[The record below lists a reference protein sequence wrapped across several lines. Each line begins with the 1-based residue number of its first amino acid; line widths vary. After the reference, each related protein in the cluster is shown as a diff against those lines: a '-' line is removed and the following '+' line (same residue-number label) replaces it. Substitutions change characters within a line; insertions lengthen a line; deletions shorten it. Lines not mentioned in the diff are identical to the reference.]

1 MPEIAVTTATATA
14 AEAAAVADSI
24 VLQSPGQITFDAAG
38 ETLTFDGD
46 RIARSGAE
54 RIFNRRHLLLPVL
67 HDVRDAIGW
76 LSEGAI
82 NEIATSLQVPPAEVY
97 GVASFYELF
106 TFEEPSAPDAIHVCD
121 DTACRIK
128 GANELIDELNA
139 DGRNVHASPCLGL
152 CEQAPGVF
160 VQRTG
165 QSHVSVRTAT
175 KATVD
180 EALDGVMV
188 KPVAP
193 VPQPAEDLT
202 LLRRVHDAAAAD
214 YDGYVATGGYEALA
228 KAVSMTPAEVVSHV
242 GDAGLTGRGGA
253 AFPTGFKW
261 SAVAGEEGPRH
272 LVVNADESEPGTFK
286 DRVIMEHDPYSLIE
300 AMTIGGY
307 AMGAEQGWIY
317 IRGEYPEA
325 TASLRSAIAEARS
338 KGMLGDD
345 IRITEGDDVAKGD
358 GVEANGFTFDIEL
371 RLGAGAYICG
381 EETALLNSIEG
392 YRGEPRNKPPFPTTH
407 GLFGQPTAIN
417 NVETMVNVNQIML
430 LGGDGYAAIGTEKS
444 TGTKL
449 FCLSGHV
456 AVPGVYEVTYG
467 ATLREVIALAGGV
480 TGELKAILMGGAAG
494 SFITGDMLD
503 VPLTIEAS
511 RENGFSLGSGVVMV
525 LNDTVDF
532 DDFVA
537 RIAQFFRDESCG
549 QCVPCRV
556 GTVRQGESL
565 LRIRE
570 KSAPVEQERAML
582 DDFAKVMADASIC
595 GLGHTAS
602 GAILSAMDLGLIGD
616 QS

>member
-1 MPEIAVTTATATA
+1 MPVPEIAVTASSATA

-24 VLQSPGQITFDAAG
+24 ALQSPGQISFDAIG
-38 ETLTFDGD
+38 PTLTFDGD
-46 RIARSGAE
+46 RIARSGSE

-67 HDVRDAIGW
+67 HDVRDAVGW

-82 NEIATSLQVPPAEVY
+82 NEIATALQVPPAEVF

-106 TFEEPSAPDAIHVCD
+106 TFEAPPGSDTIHVCD
-121 DTACRIK
+121 DTACRIA
-128 GANELIDELNA
+128 GANGLIDELKA
-139 DGRNVHASPCLGL
+139 DGHNVHGSPCLGL

-165 QSHVSVRTAT
+165 QAHVSVRTAT
-175 KATVD
+175 KDTVIA
-180 EALDGVMV
+180 ALDGELMR
-188 KPVAP
+188 PVAP
-193 VPQPAEDLT
+193 VPQATADLT
-202 LLRRVHDAAAAD
+202 LLRRVHDCANED
-214 YDGYVATGGYEALA
+214 YDGYVATGGYESLA
-228 KAVSMTPAEVVSHV
+228 KAVAMSPTEVVQHV
-242 GDAGLTGRGGA
+242 SDAGLTGRGGA

-261 SAVAGEEGPRH
+261 SAVAGEPGPRH

-300 AMTIGGY
+300 AMTVGGY

-325 TASLRSAIAEARS
+325 TRALKSAIAEARS
-338 KGMLGDD
+338 KGMLGDNV
-345 IRITEGDDVAKGD
+345 GDH
-358 GVEANGFTFDIEL
+358 GFRFDIEL
-371 RLGAGAYICG
+371 RQGAGAYICG

-392 YRGEPRNKPPFPTTH
+392 YRGEPRNKPPFPTTN

-430 LGGDGYAAIGTEKS
+430 LGGDEFSQQGSGRS

-456 AVPGVYEVTYG
+456 ANPGVYEVTYG
-467 ATLREVIALAGGV
+467 ATLGEVINLAGGPI
-480 TGELKAILMGGAAG
+480 GNLRAILMGGAAG
-494 SFITGDMLD
+494 SFIGTDMMD

-511 RENGFSLGSGVVMV
+511 REAGFALGSGVVML
-525 LNDTVDF
+525 LNDSVDY

-556 GTVRQGESL
+556 GTVRQSESL

-570 KSAPVEQERAML
+570 KGVPVEAERAML

-602 GAILSAMDLGLIGD
+602 GAILSAIDLELIGG
-616 QS
+616 SS

>member
-1 MPEIAVTTATATA
+1 MPEIAVTTATPTD
-14 AEAAAVADSI
+14 AERNAVADSI
-24 VLQSPGQITFDAAG
+24 MLQDPGQISFDAAG
-38 ETLTFDGD
+38 PALTFDGD
-46 RIARSGAE
+46 RIARSGSE

-76 LSEGAI
+76 LSEGGI
-82 NEIATSLQVPPAEVY
+82 NEIATALQVPAAEVY

-106 TFEEPSAPDAIHVCD
+106 TFEAPSAPDALHVCD

-128 GANELIDELNA
+128 GANELKGELSA
-139 DGRNVHASPCLGL
+139 DGHNVHGSPCLGL
-152 CEQAPGVF
+152 CEQAPAVF

-165 QSHVSVRTAT
+165 EAHVSVRSAT
-175 KATVD
+175 KESV
-180 EALDGVMV
+180 EAALGGALTN
-188 KPVAP
+188 PVAP
-193 VPQPAEDLT
+193 VPQSSEDLT
-202 LLRRVHDAAAAD
+202 LLRRVHDAAAVD
-214 YDGYVATGGYEALA
+214 YAGYVATGGYEALA
-228 KAVSMTPAEVVSHV
+228 KAVAMSPAEVVAHV
-242 GDAGLTGRGGA
+242 GNAGLTGRGGA

-261 SAVAGEEGPRH
+261 SAVAGEPGPRH
-272 LVVNADESEPGTFK
+272 LVINADESEPGTFK

-325 TASLRSAIAEARS
+325 TRQLKSAIAEARS

-345 IRITEGDDVAKGD
+345 VGGHNFR
-358 GVEANGFTFDIEL
+358 FDIEL

-392 YRGEPRNKPPFPTTH
+392 YRGEPRNKPPFPTTN

-430 LGGDGYAAIGTEKS
+430 LGGDEYAAIGTEKS

-456 AVPGVYEVTYG
+456 TNPGVYEVTYG
-467 ATLREVIALAGGV
+467 ATLREVIDLAGGA
-480 TGELKAILMGGAAG
+480 TGNLHSILMGGAAG
-494 SFITGDMLD
+494 SFISTDMLD
-503 VPLTIEAS
+503 VPLTIEDS
-511 RENGFSLGSGVVMV
+511 RENGFSLGSGVVML

-537 RIAQFFRDESCG
+537 RIAQFFREESCG

-570 KSAPVEQERAML
+570 KGAPIEQERQML
-582 DDFAKVMADASIC
+582 DDFAMVMKDSSIC

-602 GAILSAMDLGLIGD
+602 GAILSAIDLGLIGG

>member
-1 MPEIAVTTATATA
+1 MPEIALTEARGTS
-14 AEAAAVADSI
+14 AEAAAVADA
-24 VLQSPGQITFDAAG
+24 VALQSPGQITFDSIG
-38 ETLTFDGD
+38 PTLTFDGD

-82 NEIATSLQVPPAEVY
+82 NEISSALQVPPAEVY

-121 DTACRIK
+121 DTACRIA
-128 GANELIDELNA
+128 GANKLIDELKA
-139 DGRNVHASPCLGL
+139 DGRNVHGSPCLGL

-165 QSHVSVRTAT
+165 QAHVSVRTAT

-180 EALDGVMV
+180 AALDGAMV
-188 KPVAP
+188 QPVAP

-202 LLRRVHDAAAAD
+202 LLARVHNPEVGD
-214 YDGYVATGGYEALA
+214 YDGYMAMGGYEALA
-228 KAVSMTPAEVVSHV
+228 KAVAMSPADVISHV
-242 GDAGLTGRGGA
+242 GDSGLTGRGGA

-261 SAVAGEEGPRH
+261 SAVAGEQGPRH

-286 DRVIMEHDPYSLIE
+286 DRVLMEHDPFSLIE
-300 AMTIGGY
+300 AMTVGGY

-325 TASLRSAIAEARS
+325 TRSLKSAIAEARS
-338 KGMLGDD
+338 KGMLGNNV
-345 IRITEGDDVAKGD
+345 GGH
-358 GVEANGFTFDIEL
+358 GFTFDIEL

-392 YRGEPRNKPPFPTTH
+392 YRGEPRNKPPFPTTN

-430 LGGDGYAAIGTEKS
+430 LGGDGYAALGTEKS

-456 AVPGVYEVTYG
+456 ATPGVYEVTYG
-467 ATLREVIALAGGV
+467 ATLREVIDMAGGTV
-480 TGELKAILMGGAAG
+480 GELRAILMGGAAG
-494 SFITGDMLD
+494 SFIGPDMLD

-511 RENGFSLGSGVVMV
+511 RENGFALGSGVIML
-525 LNDTVDF
+525 LNNTVDY

-537 RIAQFFRDESCG
+537 RIAKFFRDESCG

-570 KSAPVEQERAML
+570 KGSSVEAERVML
-582 DDFAKVMADASIC
+582 DDFAMVMKDSSIC

-602 GAILSAMDLGLIGD
+602 GAILSAIDLGLIGGAR
-616 QS
+616 

>member
-1 MPEIAVTTATATA
+1 MPEIAVTDARPTE
-14 AEAAAVADSI
+14 AERNAVADSV
-24 VLQSPGQITFDAAG
+24 VLQNPGQISFEAAG
-38 ETLTFDGD
+38 PALTFDGD
-46 RIARSGAE
+46 RIARSGSE

-82 NEIATSLQVPPAEVY
+82 NEIASTLQVPPAEVF

-106 TFEEPSAPDAIHVCD
+106 TFELPSAPDALHVCD

-128 GANELIDELNA
+128 GANELKAELSA
-139 DGRNVHASPCLGL
+139 DGRNVHGSPCLGL
-152 CEQAPGVF
+152 CEQAPAVF

-165 QSHVSVRTAT
+165 QSHVSVRSAT
-175 KATVD
+175 KASV
-180 EALDGVMV
+180 EAALGGQMTN
-188 KPVAP
+188 PVAP
-193 VPQPAEDLT
+193 VPQAAEDLT
-202 LLRRVHDAAAAD
+202 LLRRVHDAAAVD

-228 KAVSMTPAEVVSHV
+228 KAVAMSPEEVVTHV
-242 GDAGLTGRGGA
+242 GNAGLTGRGGA

-261 SAVAGEEGPRH
+261 SAVAGEPGPRH

-307 AMGAEQGWIY
+307 AMDAEQGWIY

-325 TASLRSAIAEARS
+325 TRQLQSAIAEARS

-345 IRITEGDDVAKGD
+345 VGGH
-358 GVEANGFTFDIEL
+358 GFRFDIEL

-430 LGGDGYAAIGTEKS
+430 LGGEGYAAVGTEKS

-456 AVPGVYEVTYG
+456 ANPGVYEVTYG
-467 ATLREVIALAGGV
+467 ATLRDVIDLAGGV
-480 TGELKAILMGGAAG
+480 TGNLKSILMGGAAG
-494 SFITGDMLD
+494 SFIGADMMD
-503 VPLTIEAS
+503 VPLTIEES
-511 RENGFSLGSGVVMV
+511 RANGFSLGSGVVML
-525 LNDTVDF
+525 LNDTVDY

-570 KSAPVEQERAML
+570 KGAPIETERKML
-582 DDFAKVMADASIC
+582 DDFAMVMKDSSIC

-602 GAILSAMDLGLIGD
+602 GAILSAIDLGLIGG
-616 QS
+616 QP

>member
-1 MPEIAVTTATATA
+1 MPEIAVTDARGTE
-14 AEAAAVADSI
+14 AERNAVADAI
-24 VLQSPGQITFDAAG
+24 AIQSPGLITFDAIGPA
-38 ETLTFDGD
+38 LTFDGD
-46 RIARSGAE
+46 RIARSGSE

-67 HDVRDAIGW
+67 HAVRDAVGHI
-76 LSEGAI
+76 SEGGA
-82 NEIATSLQVPPAEVY
+82 NEIAEALQVPPAEVF

-106 TFEEPSAPDAIHVCD
+106 TFEPSGADDVVHVCD
-121 DTACRIK
+121 DTACRIS
-128 GANELIDELNA
+128 GALGLIDELRA
-139 DGRNVHASPCLGL
+139 DGAVVHGSPCLGL
-152 CEQAPGVF
+152 CEQAPAVF

-165 QSHVSVRTAT
+165 EQHVSVRSAD
-175 KATVD
+175 KAKVD
-180 EALDGVMV
+180 AALSGTMTT
-188 KPVAP
+188 PAAP
-193 VPQPAEDLT
+193 VPQDAEELT
-202 LLRRVHDAAAAD
+202 LLARVHDPLAVD
-214 YDGYVATGGYEALA
+214 YDGYVARNGYAALA
-228 KAVSMTPAEVVSHV
+228 KAVSMSPAEVIAHV
-242 GDAGLTGRGGA
+242 GDSGLTGRGGA

-286 DRVIMEHDPYSLIE
+286 DRVIMEHDPYSLVE
-300 AMTIGGY
+300 AMTIAGY

-325 TASLRSAIAEARS
+325 TRSLKSAIAEARS

-345 IRITEGDDVAKGD
+345 VGGH
-358 GVEANGFTFDIEL
+358 GFCFDIEL

-392 YRGEPRNKPPFPTTH
+392 YRGEPRNKPPFPTTN
-407 GLFGQPTAIN
+407 GLFGRPTAIN

-430 LGGDGYAAIGTEKS
+430 LGGASFAEIGGGRS

-456 AVPGVYEVTYG
+456 QQPGVYEVTYG
-467 ATLREVIALAGGV
+467 ATLRDVIDLAGGV
-480 TGELKAILMGGAAG
+480 VGEMKSILMGGAAG
-494 SFITGDMLD
+494 SFIGADKLD

-511 RENGFSLGSGVVMV
+511 REHGFALGSGVVMV

-556 GTVRQGESL
+556 GTVRQSESL

-570 KSAPVEQERAML
+570 KGAPVQQERVML

-602 GAILSAMDLGLIGD
+602 GAVLSAFDLGLIGGA
-616 QS
+616 S

>member
-1 MPEIAVTTATATA
+1 MPEVATTTATGTA
-14 AEAAAVADSI
+14 QEAAAVADAI
-24 VLQSPGQITFDAAG
+24 ALQSPGQVTFDSIG
-38 ETLTFDGD
+38 PTLTFDGD

-67 HDVRDAIGW
+67 HAVRDAIGW
-76 LSEGAI
+76 LSEGGI
-82 NEIATSLQVPPAEVY
+82 NEIATALQVPPAEVF

-106 TFEEPSAPDAIHVCD
+106 TFEAPSAPDAVHVCD

-128 GANELIDELNA
+128 GANGLIDELRA
-139 DGRNVHASPCLGL
+139 DGLNVHGSPCLGL

-165 QSHVSVRTAT
+165 QAHVSVRTAT
-175 KATVD
+175 KASVVA
-180 EALDGVMV
+180 ALDGAMIM
-188 KPVAP
+188 PVAP
-193 VPQPAEDLT
+193 VPQPVEDLT
-202 LLRRVHDAAAAD
+202 LLRRVHDAAASD
-214 YDGYVATGGYEALA
+214 YDGYIATGGYAALA
-228 KAVSMTPAEVVSHV
+228 KAVSMTPAEVITHVS
-242 GDAGLTGRGGA
+242 DAGLTGRGGA

-261 SAVAGEEGPRH
+261 SAVAGEQGPRH

-300 AMTIGGY
+300 AMTIGAY

-325 TASLRSAIAEARS
+325 TRSLKSAIAEARS
-338 KGMLGDD
+338 KNMLGP
-345 IRITEGDDVAKGD
+345 DVD
-358 GVEANGFTFDIEL
+358 GQGFAFDIEL
-371 RLGAGAYICG
+371 RMGAGAYICG

-392 YRGEPRNKPPFPTTH
+392 YRGEPRNKPPFPTTD

-430 LGGDGYAAIGTEKS
+430 LGGEGFAELGGGRS

-456 AVPGVYEVTYG
+456 ASPGVYEVTYG
-467 ATLREVIALAGGV
+467 ATLREVIDLAGGPV
-480 TGELKAILMGGAAG
+480 GELKSILMGGAAG
-494 SFITGDMLD
+494 SFIGTDMMD
-503 VPLTIEAS
+503 VPLTIEGS
-511 RENGFSLGSGVVMV
+511 RENGFALGSGVIML

-556 GTVRQGESL
+556 GTVRQSESL

-570 KSAPVEQERAML
+570 KGAPVESERVML

-602 GAILSAMDLGLIGD
+602 GAILSAFDLGLIGGAA
-616 QS
+616 

>member
-1 MPEIAVTTATATA
+1 MPEIAVTAATATD
-14 AEAAAVADSI
+14 EERNAVADS
-24 VLQSPGQITFDAAG
+24 VLLQNPGQISFEAAG
-38 ETLTFDGD
+38 PALTFDGD
-46 RIARSGAE
+46 RVARGGQE

-82 NEIATSLQVPPAEVY
+82 NEISTTLQVPPAEVY

-106 TFEEPSAPDAIHVCD
+106 TFEAPSAPDALHVCD

-128 GANELIDELNA
+128 GANELKGELSA
-139 DGRNVHASPCLGL
+139 DGHNVHGSPCLGL
-152 CEQAPGVF
+152 CEQAPAVF

-165 QSHVSVRTAT
+165 EAHVSVRSAT
-175 KATVD
+175 KESV
-180 EALDGVMV
+180 EAALGGAMTN
-188 KPVAP
+188 PVAP
-193 VPQPAEDLT
+193 VPQSSEDLT
-202 LLRRVHDAAAAD
+202 LLRRVHDAAAVD

-228 KAVSMTPAEVVSHV
+228 KAVAMSPAEVVTHV
-242 GDAGLTGRGGA
+242 GNAGLTGRGGA

-261 SAVAGEEGPRH
+261 SAVAGEPGPRH
-272 LVVNADESEPGTFK
+272 LVINADESEPGTFK

-325 TASLRSAIAEARS
+325 TRQLKSAIAEARS
-338 KGMLGDD
+338 KGMLGDNVGGHNF
-345 IRITEGDDVAKGD
+345 R
-358 GVEANGFTFDIEL
+358 FDIEL

-430 LGGDGYAAIGTEKS
+430 LGGDEYAAIGTEKS

-456 AVPGVYEVTYG
+456 ANPGVYEVTYG
-467 ATLREVIALAGGV
+467 ATLREVIDLAGGA
-480 TGELKAILMGGAAG
+480 TGNLKSILMGGAAG
-494 SFITGDMLD
+494 SFISTDMLD
-503 VPLTIEAS
+503 VPLTIEDS
-511 RENGFSLGSGVVMV
+511 RENGFSLGSGVVML
-525 LNDTVDF
+525 LNDTVDY

-537 RIAQFFRDESCG
+537 RIAQFFREESCG

-570 KSAPVEQERAML
+570 KGAPIETERKML
-582 DDFAKVMADASIC
+582 DDFAMVMKDSSIC

-602 GAILSAMDLGLIGD
+602 GAILSAIDLGLIGG
-616 QS
+616 QP

>member
-1 MPEIAVTTATATA
+1 MPEIAVTDARGTA
-14 AEAAAVADSI
+14 AERNAVADAI
-24 VLQSPGQITFDAAG
+24 AIQSPGLITFDAIGPA
-38 ETLTFDGD
+38 LTFDGD

-54 RIFNRRHLLLPVL
+54 RIFHRRHLLLPVL
-67 HDVRDAIGW
+67 HAVRDAIGYI
-76 LSEGAI
+76 SEGGA
-82 NEIATSLQVPPAEVY
+82 NEIAEALQVPPAEVF

-106 TFEEPSAPDAIHVCD
+106 TFEPPGADDVVHVCD
-121 DTACRIK
+121 DTVCRIS
-128 GANELIDELNA
+128 GALGLIDELRSN
-139 DGRNVHASPCLGL
+139 GTVVHASPCLGL
-152 CEQAPGVF
+152 CEQTPAVF

-165 QSHVSVRTAT
+165 EQHVSVRSAT
-175 KATVD
+175 KELVD
-180 EALDGVMV
+180 AALGGA
-188 KPVAP
+188 KTTPVPP
-193 VPQPAEDLT
+193 VPQAPAELT
-202 LLRRVHDAAAAD
+202 LLARVHDAAAVD
-214 YDGYVATGGYEALA
+214 YDGYVARDGYKALA
-228 KAVSMTPAEVVSHV
+228 KAVAMTPAEVINHV
-242 GDAGLTGRGGA
+242 GDSGLTGRGGA

-286 DRVIMEHDPYSLIE
+286 DRVVMEHDPYSLIE
-300 AMTIGGY
+300 AMTIAGY

-325 TASLRSAIAEARS
+325 TRSLKSAIAEARS
-338 KGMLGDD
+338 KGMLGDN
-345 IRITEGDDVAKGD
+345 IGGHNFR
-358 GVEANGFTFDIEL
+358 FDIEV

-392 YRGEPRNKPPFPTTH
+392 YRGEPRNKPPFPTTN
-407 GLFGQPTAIN
+407 GLFGRPTAIN
-417 NVETMVNVNQIML
+417 NVETLVNVNQIML
-430 LGGDGYAAIGTEKS
+430 LGGEGFAQLGGGRS

-456 AVPGVYEVTYG
+456 KQPGVYEVTYG
-467 ATLREVIALAGGV
+467 ATLREVIELAGGV
-480 TGELKAILMGGAAG
+480 VGDMKSILMGGAAG
-494 SFITGDMLD
+494 SFIGADMLD
-503 VPLTIEAS
+503 VPLTIEES

-525 LNDTVDF
+525 LNETVDF

-556 GTVRQGESL
+556 GTVRQSESL

-570 KSAPVEQERAML
+570 KGAPVEQERVLL

-602 GAILSAMDLGLIGD
+602 GAILSAFDLGLIGGM
-616 QS
+616 Q

>member
-1 MPEIAVTTATATA
+1 MAEIAVTAATPTD
-14 AEAAAVADSI
+14 AERNAVADALLLI
-24 VLQSPGQITFDAAG
+24 DPGQITFDAAG
-38 ETLTFDGD
+38 PALVFDGD
-46 RIARSGAE
+46 RVARAGLE
-54 RIFNRRHLLLPVL
+54 RRFDRRHLLLPVL

-76 LSEGAI
+76 LSQGAI

-106 TFEEPSAPDAIHVCD
+106 TFEPPSAPDALHVCD
-121 DTACRIK
+121 DTACRIQ
-128 GANELIDELNA
+128 GGTALLRELGEA
-139 DGRNVHASPCLGL
+139 GHNVHGSPCLGL
-152 CEQAPGVF
+152 CEQAPAVF

-165 QSHVSVRTAT
+165 EAHVSVRSAT
-175 KATVD
+175 KGTV
-180 EALDGVMV
+180 EAAIAGTMTT
-188 KPVAP
+188 PMAP
-193 VPQPAEDLT
+193 VRQPVEDLT
-202 LLRRVHDAAAAD
+202 LLRRVHDAAAVD
-214 YDGYVATGGYEALA
+214 YDGYVASGGYEALR
-228 KAVSMTPAEVVSHV
+228 KALTMAPSEVVAHI
-242 GDAGLTGRGGA
+242 GNAGLTGRGGA

-261 SAVAGEEGPRH
+261 SAVAAEPGPRH

-286 DRVIMEHDPYSLIE
+286 DRVLMEHDPYALIE

-325 TASLRSAIAEARS
+325 TRSLQSAIAEARS
-338 KGMLGDD
+338 KGMLGDEVS
-345 IRITEGDDVAKGD
+345 ID
-358 GVEANGFTFDIEL
+358 GSEAFRFDIEL

-392 YRGEPRNKPPFPTTH
+392 YRGEPRNKPPFPTTN

-456 AVPGVYEVTYG
+456 ANPGVYEVTYG
-467 ATLREVIALAGGV
+467 ATLRDVIELAGGAV
-480 TGELKAILMGGAAG
+480 GDLRAVLMGGAAG
-494 SFITGDMLD
+494 SFVGADVLD
-503 VPLTIEAS
+503 IALTIEDS

-537 RIAQFFRDESCG
+537 RIAKFFRDESCG

-570 KSAPVEQERAML
+570 KGAAIDQERQLL
-582 DDFAKVMADASIC
+582 DDFAMVMKDASIC

-602 GAILSAMDLGLIGD
+602 GAILSAIDLGLIGGTA
-616 QS
+616 

>member
-1 MPEIAVTTATATA
+1 LPEIAITE
-14 AEAAAVADSI
+14 AEATDAERNAIADAVALI
-24 VLQSPGQITFDAAG
+24 SPGQVTFDAAG
-38 ETLTFDGD
+38 PALVFEDERVARAGQD
-46 RIARSGAE
+46 RIFE
-54 RIFNRRHLLLPVL
+54 RRHLLLPVL
-67 HDVRDAIGW
+67 HALRDAVGW
-76 LSEGAI
+76 ISEGGV
-82 NEIATSLQVPPAEVY
+82 NEIARVLQVPPAEVF

-106 TFEEPSAPDAIHVCD
+106 TFEDPGAADVLHVCD

-128 GANELIDELNA
+128 GGLELKDALA
-139 DGRNVHASPCLGL
+139 VDGAVVHGSPCLGL
-152 CEQAPGVF
+152 CEQAPAVF

-165 QSHVSVRTAT
+165 QQHVSVRTAT
-175 KATVD
+175 KEAVEAAVAGTPTV
-180 EALDGVMV
+180 
-188 KPVAP
+188 PVAP
-193 VPQPAEDLT
+193 VPQSADDLT
-202 LLRRVHDAAAAD
+202 LLRRVHDASAHS

-228 KAVSMTPAEVVSHV
+228 KAVAMSPADVVSHV

-261 SAVAGEEGPRH
+261 SAVADEPGPRH

-286 DRVIMEHDPYSLIE
+286 DRVIMEHDPFALIE
-300 AMTIGGY
+300 SMTIGGY

-325 TASLRSAIAEARS
+325 TKALRSAIAEARS
-338 KGMLGDD
+338 KDMLGSNV
-345 IRITEGDDVAKGD
+345 GGH
-358 GVEANGFTFDIEL
+358 GFSFDIEL

-417 NVETMVNVNQIML
+417 NVETMVNVNEIML
-430 LGGDGYAAIGTEKS
+430 LGGKGYAATGTEKS

-456 AVPGVYEVTYG
+456 NQPGVYEVTYG
-467 ATLREVIALAGGV
+467 ATLREVLDLAGGV
-480 TGELKAILMGGAAG
+480 DGTMRAILMGGAAG
-494 SFITGDMLD
+494 SFIDESMLD

-511 RENGFSLGSGVVMV
+511 RENGFSLGSGVIMV

-532 DDFVA
+532 DGFVA
-537 RIAQFFRDESCG
+537 RIAKFFRDESCG

-570 KSAPVEQERAML
+570 KGSSVADERQLL
-582 DDFAKVMADASIC
+582 DDFAMVMKDSSIC

-602 GAILSAMDLGLIGD
+602 GAILSAIDLGLIGG

>member
-1 MPEIAVTTATATA
+1 MPEIALTSARATD
-14 AEAAAVADSI
+14 AERNAVADAI
-24 VLQSPGQITFDAAG
+24 VIQSPGLITFDAIGPA
-38 ETLTFDGD
+38 LTFDGD
-46 RIARSGAE
+46 RVARSGAE

-67 HDVRDAIGW
+67 HALRDAVGFISQG
-76 LSEGAI
+76 GA
-82 NEIATSLQVPPAEVY
+82 NEIAEALQVPPAEVF

-106 TFEEPSAPDAIHVCD
+106 TFDPPTSTDVVHVCD
-121 DTACRIK
+121 DTACRIQ
-128 GANELIDELNA
+128 GGLDLIDELRA
-139 DGRNVHASPCLGL
+139 DGTVVHGSPCLGL
-152 CEQAPGVF
+152 CEQAPAAF

-165 QSHVSVRTAT
+165 EQHVSVRSAT
-175 KATVD
+175 KTLVDSALSGAKTV
-180 EALDGVMV
+180 
-188 KPVAP
+188 PVAP
-193 VPQPAEDLT
+193 VAQDSAALT
-202 LLRRVHDAAAAD
+202 LLARVHDPAAVD
-214 YDGYVATGGYEALA
+214 YDGYVASGGYRALA
-228 KAVSMTPAEVVSHV
+228 QAVSMTPAEVIGQVS
-242 GDAGLTGRGGA
+242 DSGLTGRGGA

-261 SAVAGEEGPRH
+261 SAVASEDGPRH

-300 AMTIGGY
+300 AMTIASY

-325 TASLRSAIAEARS
+325 TRSLKSAIAEARS

-345 IRITEGDDVAKGD
+345 VGGYSSEGR
-358 GVEANGFTFDIEL
+358 GFRFDIEL
-371 RLGAGAYICG
+371 RVGAGAYICG

-392 YRGEPRNKPPFPTTH
+392 YRGEPRNKPPFPTTD
-407 GLFGQPTAIN
+407 GLFGRPTAIN

-430 LGGDGYAAIGTEKS
+430 LGGSGFAALGSERS

-456 AVPGVYEVTYG
+456 RTPGVYEVTYG
-467 ATLREVIALAGGV
+467 ATLREVIDLAGGSV
-480 TGELKAILMGGAAG
+480 GNLRAILMGGAAG
-494 SFITGDMLD
+494 SFVGADMLD

-511 RENGFSLGSGVVMV
+511 REHGFSLGSGVVML

-537 RIAQFFRDESCG
+537 RIAKFFRDESCG

-556 GTVRQGESL
+556 GTVRQSESL

-570 KSAPVEQERAML
+570 KGAPVAAERVML

-602 GAILSAMDLGLIGD
+602 GAILSAFDLGLIGGPA
-616 QS
+616 

>member
-1 MPEIAVTTATATA
+1 MPEIALTEARGTS
-14 AEAAAVADSI
+14 AEAAAVADA
-24 VLQSPGQITFDAAG
+24 VALQSPGQITFDSIG
-38 ETLTFDGD
+38 PTLTFDGD

-82 NEIATSLQVPPAEVY
+82 NEISSALQVPPAEVY

-121 DTACRIK
+121 DTACRIA
-128 GANELIDELNA
+128 GANKLIDELKA
-139 DGRNVHASPCLGL
+139 DGRNVHGSPCLGL

-165 QSHVSVRTAT
+165 QAHVSVRTAT

-180 EALDGVMV
+180 AALDGAMV
-188 KPVAP
+188 QPVAP

-202 LLRRVHDAAAAD
+202 LLARVHNPEVGD
-214 YDGYVATGGYEALA
+214 YDGYMAMGGYEALA
-228 KAVSMTPAEVVSHV
+228 KAVAMSPADVISHV
-242 GDAGLTGRGGA
+242 GDSGLTGRGGA

-261 SAVAGEEGPRH
+261 SAVAGEQGPRH

-286 DRVIMEHDPYSLIE
+286 DRVLMEHDPFSLIE

-325 TASLRSAIAEARS
+325 TRSLKSAIAEARS
-338 KGMLGDD
+338 KGMLGDNV
-345 IRITEGDDVAKGD
+345 GGY
-358 GVEANGFTFDIEL
+358 GFTFDIEL

-392 YRGEPRNKPPFPTTH
+392 YRGEPRNKPPFPTTN

-430 LGGDGYAAIGTEKS
+430 LGGDGYAALGTEKS

-456 AVPGVYEVTYG
+456 ATPGVYEVTYG
-467 ATLREVIALAGGV
+467 ATLREVIDMAGGTV
-480 TGELKAILMGGAAG
+480 GELRAILMGGAAG
-494 SFITGDMLD
+494 SFIGPDMLD

-511 RENGFSLGSGVVMV
+511 RENGFALGSGVIML
-525 LNDTVDF
+525 LNNTVDY

-537 RIAQFFRDESCG
+537 RIAKFFRDESCG

-570 KSAPVEQERAML
+570 KGSSVEAERVML
-582 DDFAKVMADASIC
+582 DDFAMVMKDSSIC

-602 GAILSAMDLGLIGD
+602 GAILSAIDLGLIGGAR
-616 QS
+616 

>member
-1 MPEIAVTTATATA
+1 MPEIATTE
-14 AEAAAVADSI
+14 AEGTSAEKAAVVDAMI
-24 VLQSPGQITFDAAG
+24 LQSPGQISFDAIG
-38 ETLTFDGD
+38 PTLVFDGD
-46 RIARSGAE
+46 RIARSGSEHIA
-54 RIFNRRHLLLPVL
+54 NRRHLLLPVL

-82 NEIATSLQVPPAEVY
+82 NEIATALQVPPAEVY

-106 TFEEPSAPDAIHVCD
+106 TFEAPSASDAVHVCD
-121 DTACRIK
+121 DTACRVQ
-128 GANELIDELNA
+128 GANELIDELRGE
-139 DGRNVHASPCLGL
+139 GRNVHASPCLGL

-160 VQRTG
+160 LQRTG
-165 QSHVSVRTAT
+165 KAHVSVRSAT
-175 KATVD
+175 TDKVVA
-180 EALDGVMV
+180 ALDGVSA
-188 KPVAP
+188 PIVAP
-193 VPQPAEDLT
+193 VRQPVEDLT
-202 LLRRVHDAAAAD
+202 LLRRVHDPAVAD
-214 YDGYVATGGYEALA
+214 YDGYVATGGYDALA
-228 KAVSMTPAEVVSHV
+228 AALAMTPTEVVEHV
-242 GDAGLTGRGGA
+242 GTAGLTGRGGA

-261 SAVAGEEGPRH
+261 SAVAAEPGPRH

-286 DRVIMEHDPYSLIE
+286 DRVLMEHDPFSVIE

-338 KGMLGDD
+338 KGMLGNNIGAADS
-345 IRITEGDDVAKGD
+345 D
-358 GVEANGFTFDIEL
+358 GGAGFTFDIEL

-430 LGGDGYAAIGTEKS
+430 LGGEGYAATGTEKS

-449 FCLSGHV
+449 FCLSGHIEH
-456 AVPGVYEVTYG
+456 PGVYEVTYG
-467 ATLREVIALAGGV
+467 ATLREVIELAGGV
-480 TGELKAILMGGAAG
+480 IGEMKAILMGGAAG
-494 SFITGDMLD
+494 TFVTSDMLD

-511 RENGFSLGSGVVMV
+511 RDAGFSLGSGVVMV
-525 LNDTVDF
+525 LNNTVDF
-532 DDFVA
+532 ADFTA
-537 RIAQFFRDESCG
+537 RIAKFFRDESCG

-570 KSAPVEQERAML
+570 KGAPVEAERAML

-602 GAILSAMDLGLIGD
+602 GAILSALDLGLIGGE
-616 QS
+616 S

>member
-1 MPEIAVTTATATA
+1 MPEIAVTE
-14 AEAAAVADSI
+14 AEATDAERNAIADAVAL
-24 VLQSPGQITFDAAG
+24 VSPGQITFDAAG
-38 ETLTFDGD
+38 PALVFEDE
-46 RIARSGAE
+46 RVARGGQG
-54 RIFNRRHLLLPVL
+54 RIFERRHLLLPVL
-67 HDVRDAIGW
+67 HALRDAVGW
-76 LSEGAI
+76 ISEGGA
-82 NEIATSLQVPPAEVY
+82 NEIARVLQVPPAEVF

-106 TFEEPSAPDAIHVCD
+106 TFEDPGAPDVLHVCD

-128 GANELIDELNA
+128 GGLDLKDALAA
-139 DGRNVHASPCLGL
+139 DGAVVHASPCLGL
-152 CEQAPGVF
+152 CEQAPAVF

-165 QSHVSVRTAT
+165 QQHVSVRSAT
-175 KATVD
+175 KATV
-180 EALDGVMV
+180 EAAVSGTPTV
-188 KPVAP
+188 PVAP
-193 VPQPAEDLT
+193 VPQSADELT
-202 LLRRVHDAAAAD
+202 LLRRVHDASAHS

-261 SAVAGEEGPRH
+261 SAVAGEPGPRH

-286 DRVIMEHDPYSLIE
+286 DRVLMEHDPFSLIE
-300 AMTIGGY
+300 SMTIGGY

-325 TASLRSAIAEARS
+325 TKALRSAIAEARS
-338 KGMLGDD
+338 KDMLGSNV
-345 IRITEGDDVAKGD
+345 GGH
-358 GVEANGFTFDIEL
+358 GFSFDIEL

-417 NVETMVNVNQIML
+417 NVETMVNVNEIML
-430 LGGDGYAAIGTEKS
+430 LGGSEYAATGTEKS

-456 AVPGVYEVTYG
+456 NKPGVYEVTYG
-467 ATLREVIALAGGV
+467 ATLREVIDLAGGV
-480 TGELKAILMGGAAG
+480 EGNMRSILMGGAAG
-494 SFITGDMLD
+494 SFIDDSMLD
-503 VPLTIEAS
+503 VPLTIEDS
-511 RENGFSLGSGVVMV
+511 RENGFSLGSGVIMV

-532 DDFVA
+532 DGFVA
-537 RIAQFFRDESCG
+537 RIAKFFRDESCG

-570 KSAPVEQERAML
+570 KGSTVADERQLL
-582 DDFAKVMADASIC
+582 DDFAMVMKDSSIC

-602 GAILSAMDLGLIGD
+602 GAILSAIDLGLIG
-616 QS
+616 SN

>member
-1 MPEIAVTTATATA
+1 MPEIATTA
-14 AEAAAVADSI
+14 AEPTEAERAAVADAV
-24 VLQSPGQITFDAAG
+24 VLQDPGQITYEAAG
-38 ETLTFDGD
+38 PALVFEDE
-46 RIARSGAE
+46 RVARGGQE

-76 LSEGAI
+76 LSEGAT
-82 NEIATSLQVPPAEVY
+82 NEIARVLQVPPAEVF

-106 TFEEPSAPDAIHVCD
+106 TFEDPGAADVLHICD
-121 DTACRIK
+121 DTACRIR
-128 GANELIDELNA
+128 GAEGLKEELAGN
-139 DGRNVHASPCLGL
+139 GHVVHGSPCLGL

-165 QSHVSVRTAT
+165 EAHVSVRSANAQSVEAT
-175 KATVD
+175 LAGAPTVPTP
-180 EALDGVMV
+180 
-188 KPVAP
+188 PVNQP
-193 VPQPAEDLT
+193 VEDLT
-202 LLRRVHDAAAAD
+202 LLKRVFQDVGNLDSYAEA
-214 YDGYVATGGYEALA
+214 GGYQALA
-228 KAVSMTPAEVVSHV
+228 RATELGPDQVRAEVEASM
-242 GDAGLTGRGGA
+242 LTGRGGA
-253 AFPTGFKW
+253 AFPTGYKW
-261 SAVAGEEGPRH
+261 NAVAAEPGPRH

-286 DRVIMEHDPYSLIE
+286 DRVIMEHDPFSLIE
-300 AMTIGGY
+300 AMTVAGY
-307 AMGAEQGWIY
+307 ALGAEQGWIY

-325 TASLRSAIAEARS
+325 TSALRSAIAEARTR
-338 KGMLGDD
+338 GYLGP
-345 IRITEGDDVAKGD
+345 DV
-358 GVEANGFTFDIEL
+358 NGYGFKFDIEL

-417 NVETMVNVNQIML
+417 NVETLVNVNHIIL
-430 LGGDGYAAIGTEKS
+430 EGGEAYAASGTERS

-456 AVPGVYEVTYG
+456 AKPGVYEATYG
-467 ATLREVIALAGGV
+467 ATLREVIELAGGV
-480 TGELKAILMGGAAG
+480 EGQLRAVLMGGAAG
-494 SFITGDMLD
+494 SFIDESMLD

-511 RENGFSLGSGVVMV
+511 RENGFALGSGVVMV

-537 RIAQFFRDESCG
+537 RIAKFFRDESCG

-570 KSAPVEQERAML
+570 KGASVETERQLL

-602 GAILSAMDLGLIGD
+602 GAVLSALDLGLIGAD
-616 QS
+616 S

>member
-1 MPEIAVTTATATA
+1 MPEIAVTE
-14 AEAAAVADSI
+14 AEASADERAAVADSI
-24 VLQSPGQITFDAAG
+24 ALLSPGQVSFDAAG
-38 ETLTFDGD
+38 PTLVFDGD
-46 RIARSGAE
+46 RIARSGSE

-67 HDVRDAIGW
+67 HDVRNAIGY
-76 LSEGAI
+76 LSEGGI
-82 NEIATSLQVPPAEVY
+82 NEIATALQVPPAEVY

-106 TFEEPSAPDAIHVCD
+106 TFEPPSAPDAVHVCD
-121 DTACRIK
+121 DTACRIQ
-128 GANELIDELNA
+128 GANGLIDELRA
-139 DGRNVHASPCLGL
+139 DGRNVHGSPCLGL
-152 CEQAPGVF
+152 CEQAPAVF
-160 VQRTG
+160 LQRTG
-165 QSHVSVRTAT
+165 NAHVSIRSATAE
-175 KATVD
+175 TVVAAID
-180 EALDGVMV
+180 GALTI
-188 KPVAP
+188 PVAP

-202 LLRRVHDAAAAD
+202 LLARVHDAAVVD
-214 YDGYVATGGYEALA
+214 YDGYFATGGYEAL
-228 KAVSMTPAEVVSHV
+228 KVAVAMTPAEVVNHV
-242 GDAGLTGRGGA
+242 GDSGLTGRGGA

-261 SAVAGEEGPRH
+261 SAVAGEPGPRH
-272 LVVNADESEPGTFK
+272 LVINADESEPGTFK
-286 DRVIMEHDPYSLIE
+286 DRVLMEHDPYSLIE

-338 KGMLGDD
+338 KNMLGP
-345 IRITEGDDVAKGD
+345 DVG
-358 GVEANGFTFDIEL
+358 GHGFAFDIEL

-430 LGGDGYAAIGTEKS
+430 LGGDGYKAVGTEKS

-456 AVPGVYEVTYG
+456 TTPGVYEVTYG
-467 ATLREVIALAGGV
+467 ATLREVIELAGGV

-570 KSAPVEQERAML
+570 KGAPIETERAML
-582 DDFAKVMADASIC
+582 ADFAMVMKDSSIC

-602 GAILSAMDLGLIGD
+602 GAILSAIDLGLIGG
-616 QS
+616 SS

>member
-1 MPEIAVTTATATA
+1 MPEVATTTAEGTAE
-14 AEAAAVADSI
+14 EAAAVADAI
-24 VLQSPGQITFDAAG
+24 ALQSPGQVTFESIGPA
-38 ETLTFDGD
+38 LTFDGD
-46 RIARSGAE
+46 RIARSGAD

-67 HDVRDAIGW
+67 HAVRDAIGW
-76 LSEGAI
+76 LSEGGI
-82 NEIATSLQVPPAEVY
+82 NEIATALQVPPAEVF

-106 TFEEPSAPDAIHVCD
+106 TFDAPPAADAVHVCD

-128 GANELIDELNA
+128 GANGLIDELRA
-139 DGRNVHASPCLGL
+139 DGHNVHGSPCLGL

-160 VQRTG
+160 IQRTG
-165 QSHVSVRTAT
+165 QAHVSVRTAT
-175 KATVD
+175 KTSVVA
-180 EALDGVMV
+180 ALNGAMVM
-188 KPVAP
+188 PVAP

-202 LLRRVHDAAAAD
+202 LLRRVHDAAASD
-214 YDGYVATGGYEALA
+214 YDGYAATGGYTALA
-228 KAVSMTPAEVVSHV
+228 KAVAMTPAEVIAHVS
-242 GDAGLTGRGGA
+242 DAGLTGRGGA

-261 SAVAGEEGPRH
+261 SAVAGEPGPRH

-300 AMTIGGY
+300 AMTIGAY

-325 TASLRSAIAEARS
+325 ARSLKSAIAEARS
-338 KGMLGDD
+338 KNMLGSNV
-345 IRITEGDDVAKGD
+345 GGHNFA
-358 GVEANGFTFDIEL
+358 FDIEL
-371 RLGAGAYICG
+371 RMGAGAYICG

-392 YRGEPRNKPPFPTTH
+392 YRGEPRNKPPFPTTN

-430 LGGDGYAAIGTEKS
+430 LGGEGFAELGGGRS

-456 AVPGVYEVTYG
+456 ESPGVYEVTYG
-467 ATLREVIALAGGV
+467 ATLREVIDLAGGSI
-480 TGELKAILMGGAAG
+480 GELKSILMGGAAG
-494 SFITGDMLD
+494 SFIGTDMMD
-503 VPLTIEAS
+503 VPLTIEGS
-511 RENGFSLGSGVVMV
+511 RENGFSLGSGVIML
-525 LNDTVDF
+525 LNETVDF

-537 RIAQFFRDESCG
+537 RIAKFFRDESCG

-556 GTVRQGESL
+556 GTVRQSESL

-570 KSAPVEQERAML
+570 KGAPVESERVML

-602 GAILSAMDLGLIGD
+602 GAILSAFDLGLIGGA
-616 QS
+616 Q

>member
-1 MPEIAVTTATATA
+1 MPEIAVTEAAATP
-14 AEAAAVADSI
+14 EEVAAVADSI
-24 VLQSPGQITFDAAG
+24 ALQDPGQVSFDAAG
-38 ETLTFDGD
+38 PALTFDGD
-46 RIARSGAE
+46 RIARSGQE

-67 HDVRDAIGW
+67 HDVRDAIGY
-76 LSEGAI
+76 LSEGGV
-82 NEIATSLQVPPAEVY
+82 NEIATALQVPPAEVY

-106 TFEEPSAPDAIHVCD
+106 TFEPPSSPDTIHVCD

-128 GANELIDELNA
+128 GATGLIDELKA
-139 DGRNVHASPCLGL
+139 DGHNVHGSPCLGL

-165 QSHVSVRTAT
+165 QAHVSVRTAT
-175 KATVD
+175 KPDVIA
-180 EALDGVMV
+180 ALEGVSVM
-188 KPVAP
+188 PVAP
-193 VPQPAEDLT
+193 VPQPVEDLT
-202 LLRRVHDAAAAD
+202 LLRRVHDPAAVD
-214 YDGYVATGGYEALA
+214 YDGYVASGGYESLA
-228 KAVSMTPAEVVSHV
+228 KAMTMTPAEVIAHVS
-242 GDAGLTGRGGA
+242 DSGLTGRGGA

-325 TASLRSAIAEARS
+325 TRQLKSAIAEARS
-338 KGMLGDD
+338 KSMLGDD
-345 IRITEGDDVAKGD
+345 VGGH
-358 GVEANGFTFDIEL
+358 GFSFDIEL
-371 RLGAGAYICG
+371 RQGAGAYICG

-392 YRGEPRNKPPFPTTH
+392 YRGEPRNKPPFPTTN

-430 LGGDGYAAIGTEKS
+430 LGGDGFAELGGGRS

-456 AVPGVYEVTYG
+456 ANPGVYEVTYG
-467 ATLREVIALAGGV
+467 ATMREVIDLAGGP
-480 TGELKAILMGGAAG
+480 TGNLRSILMGGAAG
-494 SFITGDMLD
+494 SFIGTDMMD

-511 RENGFSLGSGVVMV
+511 REAGFSLGSGVIM
-525 LNDTVDF
+525 LLDDTVDF

-537 RIAQFFRDESCG
+537 RIAKFFRDESCG

-570 KSAPVEQERAML
+570 KGASVDAERKML

-602 GAILSAMDLGLIGD
+602 GAILSALDLGLIGV
-616 QS
+616 SS

>member
-1 MPEIAVTTATATA
+1 MPEIAVTA
-14 AEAAAVADSI
+14 AEATDAERNAVADSI
-24 VLQSPGQITFDAAG
+24 MLQDPGQISFDAAG
-38 ETLTFDGD
+38 PALTFDGD
-46 RIARSGAE
+46 RIARSGQE

-76 LSEGAI
+76 LSEGGM
-82 NEIATSLQVPPAEVY
+82 NEIATALQVPPAEVY

-106 TFEEPSAPDAIHVCD
+106 TFEAPSTPDALHVCD
-121 DTACRIK
+121 DTACRIQ
-128 GANELIDELNA
+128 GANELKAELSA
-139 DGRNVHASPCLGL
+139 DGYDVHGSPCLGL
-152 CEQAPGVF
+152 CEQAPAVF

-165 QSHVSVRTAT
+165 EAHVSVRSAT
-175 KATVD
+175 KETVV
-180 EALDGVMV
+180 AAIGGAMTN
-188 KPVAP
+188 PVAP
-193 VPQPAEDLT
+193 VPQPAEELT
-202 LLRRVHDAAAAD
+202 LLRRVHDAAAVD
-214 YDGYVATGGYEALA
+214 YDGYVVTGGYEALA
-228 KAVSMTPAEVVSHV
+228 KAVAMSPAEVVTHV

-261 SAVAGEEGPRH
+261 SAVAGEPGPRH

-286 DRVIMEHDPYSLIE
+286 DRVMMEHDPYSLIE

-325 TASLRSAIAEARS
+325 TRQLKSVIAEARS
-338 KGMLGDD
+338 KGMLGDNV
-345 IRITEGDDVAKGD
+345 GGH
-358 GVEANGFTFDIEL
+358 GFRFDIEL

-430 LGGDGYAAIGTEKS
+430 LGGEGYATVGTEKS

-456 AVPGVYEVTYG
+456 ANPGVYEVTYG
-467 ATLREVIALAGGV
+467 ATLREVIELAGGA
-480 TGELKAILMGGAAG
+480 TGNLKSILMGGAAG
-494 SFITGDMLD
+494 SFIGTDMMD
-503 VPLTIEAS
+503 VPLTIEDS
-511 RENGFSLGSGVVMV
+511 RENGFALGSGVVML
-525 LNDTVDF
+525 LNDTVDY

-570 KSAPVEQERAML
+570 KGSPIDTERKML
-582 DDFAKVMADASIC
+582 DDFAMVMKDSSIC

-602 GAILSAMDLGLIGD
+602 GAILSAIDLGLIGG
-616 QS
+616 QQ